1 MNKNGWNES
10 DLASVSGLSRQ
21 AVNFLISGRTKSP
34 SPDTIEKIC
43 NAFGVP
49 VEEGYR
55 AANLLRPVN
64 ERSQYEDELLFN
76 ANQMDEDGRR
86 HLIIISRALAD
97 ANTKGK
103 KNHRGAAE
111 ATS

>member
-1 MNKNGWNES
+1 MNQRGLS
-10 DLASVSGLSRQ
+10 QADLARKSGMTRGG
-21 AVNFLISGRTKSP
+21 ISLLLQGKTKP
-34 SPDTIEKIC
+34 TPETIEKVSK
-43 NAFGVP
+43 ALGVS

-55 AANLLRPVN
+55 AANLLRPVS